1 MNHLLPRTIVLK
13 VSLLLLFSLL
23 TADGF
28 CQSGTPQVKLS
39 RQQAIAMAISHNIDL
54 RVRALDSSLSET
66 NIQASKSIYNPYLT
80 GTLDYSRTSAAGET
94 YGTETTSTYVGLSQR
109 LSTGATVTLSTQTG
123 PTSSINDPD
132 SLWTDWSTSV
142 GINVYQPLLKN
153 AGKQATEI
161 GITLGKHAY
170 TASVEAFRGEV
181 IDTVFAVIS
190 DYNRLYVL
198 RQLLE
203 SREAAVQSAQ
213 QLQEE
218 IKTRP
223 NPGDNPDVELA
234 NTAYALSQRQTEMIE
249 AERQVSSKEA
259 SLRYLIGMEQK
270 AHILPLDPPSRIE
283 PIETEEEAI
292 ALAIDQHPDLK
303 ELRIQLESNQIS
315 EAVSKRNL
323 LPDLAVTASAGYRG
337 YAYDDGS
344 FSDTLSQIGAG
355 KGDYWSAGLR
365 LNFPL
370 GNDLAKSNYRRNALR
385 SEQLKNQLAAAEW
398 NIRDTIQEDNRS
410 LLSARLQVRATAKSK
425 QLAEQRVAQYQ
436 KNRRRG
442 AASVKDLLDAEN
454 DLIYARNLELNAIEN
469 FSYQVT
475 RLWKDIGVLL
485 ERQNIR
491 IDNGSP
497 EQVTS
502 GEGNAP
508 LVPVSKTA
516 NKPETAPSGIAQKA
530 ASASK
535 PVTVKPVAVKP
546 VTVKP
551 VAAEP
556 ASTGKKANR
565 RQSTF
570 TLELGEFFSS
580 ELPAAKTAIAR
591 TGLVPVVLEGP
602 GKARDVIRLH
612 IGEYQTLA
620 AAQEA
625 LKQLKG
631 THSGGFILKHEARR
645 YDAYAGSFFTRKDAE
660 TEQRRLAARG
670 IQLSLREVSVVLPNF
685 ILTAGSFPTREAA
698 LAKLKQLRQ
707 QGLDGEVL
715 QNQTP

>member
-1 MNHLLPRTIVLK
+1 MNHLLSRTIILK
-13 VSLLLLFSLL
+13 VSLLMLFSLL
-23 TADGF
+23 TTDGF
-28 CQSGTPQVKLS
+28 CQSDTPLVKLS

-66 NIQASKSIYNPYLT
+66 NIQASKSIYNPFLT
-80 GTLDYSRTSAAGET
+80 GTLDYSRTSAAGEN

-123 PTSSINDPD
+123 PTSAVSDPLYD
-132 SLWTDWSTSV
+132 YTDWSTSV

-153 AGKQATEI
+153 AGKQATEL
-161 GITLGKHAY
+161 GITLDKQAY
-170 TASVEAFRGEV
+170 AASVEAFRGEV

-259 SLRYLIGMEQK
+259 SLRYLIGMEQT

-283 PIETEEEAI
+283 PIETEQEAI

-315 EAVSKRNL
+315 ESVSKRNL
-323 LPDLAVTASAGYRG
+323 LPDLAVTANAGYRG
-337 YAYDDGS
+337 YAQDGG
-344 FSDTLSQIGAG
+344 FGDTLSQIGSG

-398 NIRDTIQEDNRS
+398 KIRDTIQEDNRS

-469 FSYQVT
+469 FSYLVT

-502 GEGNAP
+502 GGSDLP
-508 LVPVSKTA
+508 LVPTGKTTEE
-516 NKPETAPSGIAQKA
+516 PEPDQNSTAQEA

-535 PVTVKPVAVKP
+535 PVTVKPVAAI
-546 VTVKP
+546 P

-556 ASTGKKANR
+556 ASTGKTANLKR
-565 RQSTF
+565 STF

-580 ELPAAKTAIAR
+580 ELPEAKKKIAR

-625 LKQLKG
+625 LKQLKD

-670 IQLSLREVSVVLPNF
+670 IQLTLRDVSVVLPNF

-698 LAKLKQLRQ
+698 LAKLKQLKE

>member
-1 MNHLLPRTIVLK
+1 MNLLLPRTIVLK

-28 CQSGTPQVKLS
+28 CQSGTPLVKLS

-66 NIQASKSIYNPYLT
+66 SIQASKSIYNPYLT
-80 GTLDYSRTSAAGET
+80 GTFDYSRTSLAGEN
-94 YGTETTSTYVGLSQR
+94 YGTETTSTYIGLSQR

-123 PTSSINDPD
+123 PSRSFNDPD
-132 SLWTDWSTSV
+132 YLPWTDWSTSV

-153 AGKQATEI
+153 AGKQATEL
-161 GITLGKHAY
+161 GITLDKHAY
-170 TASVEAFRGEV
+170 AASLQAFRGEV

-213 QLQEE
+213 QLLEE

-259 SLRYLIGMEQK
+259 NLRYLIGMEQK
-270 AHILPLDPPSRIE
+270 AHILTLDPPSRIE
-283 PIETEEEAI
+283 PIETEQEAI

-315 EAVSKRNL
+315 ESVSKRNL

-337 YAYDDGS
+337 YDQNDGS
-344 FSDTLSQIGAG
+344 FGDTLSQIGAG

-370 GNDLAKSNYRRNALR
+370 GNDLAQSNHRSNALR
-385 SEQLKNQLAAAEW
+385 SEQLKNQLAATEW
-398 NIRDTIQEDNRS
+398 KIRDTIQEDNRA

-469 FSYQVT
+469 FSYQVA

-485 ERQNIR
+485 ERQSIR

-502 GEGNAP
+502 GGSNLP
-508 LVPVSKTA
+508 LVPTGKTTEEPEPDQKSTA
-516 NKPETAPSGIAQKA
+516 QETASA
-530 ASASK
+530 ARPAA
-535 PVTVKPVAVKP
+535 VKPVAA
-546 VTVKP
+546 TP

-556 ASTGKKANR
+556 ASTGKTASR

-570 TLELGEFFSS
+570 TLEFGEFFSS
-580 ELPAAKTAIAR
+580 ELAAAKTKIAR

-620 AAQEA
+620 AAQES
-625 LKQLKG
+625 LKQLKD

-670 IQLSLREVSVVLPNF
+670 IQLTLKEVSVVLPNF
-685 ILTAGSFPTREAA
+685 ILTAGSFQSRDVA
-698 LAKLKQLRQ
+698 LEKLKKLRQ

-715 QNQTP
+715 QNQVP